1 MKKQPTK
8 AKAKKKLITSFIVRS
23 ITTADRATLD
33 QIKKRLQQ
41 VTDSQ
46 CMVMVLSDYWAM
58 KEELRTTKNANGE
71 LLRRFERMVLVVD
84 MFNKSQQA
92 LAKLARANKYVPN
105 DRFIH
110 DSTTSDI

>member
-1 MKKQPTK
+1 MKKQATK

-33 QIKKRLQQ
+33 LIKKRLQQ

-71 LLRRFERMVLVVD
+71 LLRRFENMVYAVDNFNASQRALV
-84 MFNKSQQA
+84 K
-92 LAKLARANKYVPN
+92 LAKYNGDIPN

-110 DSTTSDI
+110 DSTTSDT